1 MRPRHPGS
9 HHGALTAAR
18 HSRRD
23 ELIVVL
29 TLIAEV
35 LSGETLVTPGGAVD
49 TATAC
54 GLEAFTWDGW
64 LEQVSAA
71 ESDTETMATFEV
83 DGVAVETTRALAD

>member
-1 MRPRHPGS
+1 
-9 HHGALTAAR
+9 
-18 HSRRD
+18 
-23 ELIVVL
+23 VVL

-64 LEQVSAA
+64 LEQLSATQDGA
-71 ESDTETMATFEV
+71 EAPATIEV